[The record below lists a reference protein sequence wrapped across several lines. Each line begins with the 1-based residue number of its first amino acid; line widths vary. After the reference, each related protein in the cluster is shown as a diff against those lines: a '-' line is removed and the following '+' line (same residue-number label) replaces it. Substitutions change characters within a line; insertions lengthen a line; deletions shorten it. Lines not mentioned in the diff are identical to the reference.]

1 MITQYLGIILASI
14 MGAEITYHA
23 IHKYHLPTVRASS
36 GATLIFATAIHFM
49 HLPFGVSLQAAF
61 FGATF
66 VGMTDK
72 SRLGWK
78 RVLFASL
85 VFAII
90 YIFLIPLAKGIGGGL
105 GTAAFVSSSVA
116 YGMGKVILRKRKTT

>member
-1 MITQYLGIILASI
+1 MMMYLGIIISSVL
-14 MGAEITYHA
+14 GAELTYLA
-23 IHKYHLPTVRASS
+23 IHKFHLPTVRASS
-36 GATLIFATAIHFM
+36 ASTLIYALVIQLM

-85 VFAII
+85 VFAMI
-90 YIFLIPLAKGIGGGL
+90 YIFLIPLAKGIGGSL
-105 GTAAFVSSSVA
+105 GTAAFVSSSVS
-116 YGMGKVILRKRKTT
+116 YLFGKAILRKARA

>member
-1 MITQYLGIILASI
+1 MMMYIGIIIAAIL
-14 MGAEITYHA
+14 GAEMTYHA

-36 GATLIFATAIHFM
+36 GSTLIFALIIQAM
-49 HLPFGVSLQAAF
+49 HLPYGISLQAAF

-85 VFAII
+85 VFAAI
-90 YIFLIPLAKGIGGGL
+90 YIFLIPLAKGIGGSL
-105 GTAAFVSSSVA
+105 GTAAFVSSSVS
-116 YGMGKVILRKRKTT
+116 YLFGKAVLRKRPA